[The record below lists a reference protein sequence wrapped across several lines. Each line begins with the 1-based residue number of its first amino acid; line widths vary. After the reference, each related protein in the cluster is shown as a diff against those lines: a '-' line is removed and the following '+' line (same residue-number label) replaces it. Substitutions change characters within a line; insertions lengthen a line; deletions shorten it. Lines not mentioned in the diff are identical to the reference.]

1 VLKEGYNTGLRSR
14 YTAGVEDNQED
25 AGKEFGSTTQ
35 QDLQRTGT
43 NEVTYVLLK
52 PFNLGWC

>member
-35 QDLQRTGT
+35 QFCRGQGRM
-43 NEVTYVLLK
+43 K
-52 PFNLGWC
+52 